1 MWEIEAA
8 DVWAVA
14 RQCDLYA
21 KSDEVL
27 SALMARHRDS
37 AVFADRAIAEAAR
50 YVHDLRQALREG
62 DVC

>member
-8 DVWAVA
+8 DVWTVA

-21 KSDEVL
+21 KSDE
-27 SALMARHRDS
+27 ALAALLARHRDS
-37 AVFADRAIAEAAR
+37 AVFADRAIAEASR
-50 YVHDLRQALREG
+50 YVRDLRRSLGEG

>member
-8 DVWAVA
+8 DIWAVA

-21 KSDEVL
+21 KSDEAL
-27 SALMARHRDS
+27 AALMVRHRGS
-37 AVFADRAIAEAAR
+37 AVFADRAIAEASR
-50 YVHDLRQALREG
+50 YVRDLRRLLREG

>member
-14 RQCDLYA
+14 RQWDLYA
-21 KSDEVL
+21 KSDETL
-27 SALMARHRDS
+27 ASLMARYRDS
-37 AVFADRAIAEAAR
+37 AVFADRAVAEAAR
-50 YVHDLRQALREG
+50 YVHDLRRALREG